1 MEVLTYLRSDTVTA
15 HGGLPPSRPLFAA
28 GQATCPLGF
37 FRFAVPLVQSR
48 LIEISLRPHVG
59 RSVHGWSGCLS
70 SSLQR
75 VFFRL
80 AAGPFSRG
88 HKNPQVALQCH
99 SLSARSLITPLMV
112 SFAQP
117 ILPSRPCPPMSLST
131 YQLFFRSDRA
141 TLIYGKYLPT
151 TEKG

>member
-1 MEVLTYLRSDTVTA
+1 MSYVCGRLLQSRLVEVLAYLRSDTVTA

-28 GQATCPLGF
+28 GEATCPLGF
-37 FRFAVPLVQSR
+37 FRFAVALIQSR
-48 LIEISLRPHVG
+48 LVEIRLRPHVG

-80 AAGPFSRG
+80 AAGPFSRD

-99 SLSARSLITPLMV
+99 SLSARSLITPRMV

-117 ILPSRPCPPMSLST
+117 IFFSSPSPPPHPSI
-131 YQLFFRSDRA
+131 YIDNYFSD
-141 TLIYGKYLPT
+141 
-151 TEKG
+151 

>member
-1 MEVLTYLRSDTVTA
+1 MSYVCGRLLQSRLVELLTYLRSDTITA

-37 FRFAVPLVQSR
+37 FRFAVVLIKSR
-48 LIEISLRPHVG
+48 LVEIRLRPHVG
-59 RSVHGWSGCLS
+59 RSVHGWSGSLS

-80 AAGPFSRG
+80 AAGPFSRD
-88 HKNPQVALQCH
+88 HKHPQVALQCH

-117 ILPSRPCPPMSLST
+117 ILSSPPLPPHTSI
-131 YQLFFRSDRA
+131 YIDNYFSD
-141 TLIYGKYLPT
+141 
-151 TEKG
+151 